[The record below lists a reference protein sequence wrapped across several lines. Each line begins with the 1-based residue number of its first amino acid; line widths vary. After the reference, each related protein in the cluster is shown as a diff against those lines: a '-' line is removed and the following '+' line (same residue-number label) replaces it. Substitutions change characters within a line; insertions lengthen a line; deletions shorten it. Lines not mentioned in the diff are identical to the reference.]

1 LAAMATRAQDF
12 VGRADVCL
20 GAGRDRSQSMQVP
33 RIAPDRPMRSLM
45 LPAATF
51 ASRRACIPYEGPN
64 VGKGSGPD
72 TYLAGGGR
80 NRHRC
85 GRQGRKSRG
94 ASFRPAVPGRRGRR
108 SRRPSIGAATAAG
121 IGRTSN
127 GKTPGSTFSK
137 RWDVTMMLKPHVGDA
152 LSVRC
157 RPPTSGRI

>member
-64 VGKGSGPD
+64 VGKGSRPCENV
-72 TYLAGGGR
+72 R
-80 NRHRC
+80 EP
-85 GRQGRKSRG
+85 RKRRIIFSRAFFG
-94 ASFRPAVPGRRGRR
+94 QPSPAFFVFRMTKWRKDFLRA
-108 SRRPSIGAATAAG
+108 
-121 IGRTSN
+121 N
-127 GKTPGSTFSK
+127 GTREF
-137 RWDVTMMLKPHVGDA
+137 
-152 LSVRC
+152 
-157 RPPTSGRI
+157 